1 MVYNFL
7 RINYFYSES
16 WRSRQCWFF
25 TTSAIGGMGLIQQ
38 ANAAQCNRDVVA
50 VCGVC
55 VNANVIGRMI
65 SQQCN
70 Q

>member
-1 MVYNFL
+1 MNKLFL
-7 RINYFYSES
+7 FGIMAVATMLV
-16 WRSRQCWFF
+16 F